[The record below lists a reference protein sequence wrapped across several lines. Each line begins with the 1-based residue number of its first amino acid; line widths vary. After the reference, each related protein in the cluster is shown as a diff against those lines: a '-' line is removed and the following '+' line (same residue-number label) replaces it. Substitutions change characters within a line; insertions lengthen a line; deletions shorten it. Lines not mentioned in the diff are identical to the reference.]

1 MKETYVSITITNYG
15 MNDPMNYA
23 RIYIDTGKLVLHH
36 RLSFEDGCREMAR
49 LAKALGKAPQLVT
62 NWYNRGI
69 SYRELR
75 GLIE

>member
-49 LAKALGKAPQLVT
+49 LAKALGKAPKLVA
-62 NWYNRGI
+62 NWYGPRI
-69 SYRELR
+69 SYRELS